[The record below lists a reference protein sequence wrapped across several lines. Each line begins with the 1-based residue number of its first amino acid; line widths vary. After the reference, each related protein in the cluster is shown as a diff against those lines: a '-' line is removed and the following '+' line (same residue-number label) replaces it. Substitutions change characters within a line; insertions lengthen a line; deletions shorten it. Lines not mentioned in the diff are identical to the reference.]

1 MIAVTDIDTDAHVH
15 GHPHA
20 HPKLP
25 PSREATVVLD
35 IGDGVGA
42 LVVTAPPTLAGIE
55 IEIALRGSRSACMHT
70 EVRER
75 LLPDGTLYAGVFPEV
90 REGPYVLLDTD
101 GSPRRELEIRS
112 GRVTGVA
119 W

>member
-1 MIAVTDIDTDAHVH
+1 MPDTDVDTHVP
-15 GHPHA
+15 GHSHV

-42 LVVTAPPTLAGIE
+42 LVVTTPPSLAGVE
-55 IEIALRGSRSACMHT
+55 IEIAPRGSRSACMHT

-75 LLPDGTLYAGVFPEV
+75 LLPEGTVYAGVFPAV
-90 REGPYVLLDTD
+90 GEGGYVLLDAD
-101 GSPRRELEIRS
+101 GALRRELEIRS
-112 GRVTGVA
+112 GRVTDVA